1 MRQRIIEGA
10 IRIFIQQGIK
20 ATTMDDIAKQLGVSK
35 RTIYEHFRDK
45 RELLS
50 MMIEYAHIQ
59 TKKEEADIFNNSK
72 NVLEGLLKVM
82 KKKKS
87 EINVKLMKIVIELKR
102 YYPEVI
108 DDESRKNS
116 DHGLGNLEERLK
128 KGIEEG
134 VFRADLNP
142 KTSAFLFSEQARLFF
157 TEQMDKM
164 DLSSL
169 ADSDI
174 SALQVIVDLFVNL
187 LRGIST
193 TKGIKIIEKYMLEN
207 YGKLLDTDYKP
218 EKDNPGK

>member
-10 IRIFIQQGIK
+10 IKIFIQQGIK

-45 RELLS
+45 RELLA

-59 TKKEEADIFNNSK
+59 AKKEDTEILDSAK
-72 NVLEGLLKVM
+72 NVLEGFLKLLR
-82 KKKKS
+82 KKRS
-87 EINVKLMKIVIELKR
+87 EMNVKMMKIVIELKR
-102 YYPEVI
+102 YYPEII
-108 DDESRKNS
+108 DCETKKDALPN
-116 DHGLGNLEERLK
+116 HGVGNIEKRLM

-157 TEQMDKM
+157 TEQLDKI
-164 DLSSL
+164 DLSSIG
-169 ADSDI
+169 DSDI
-174 SALQVIVDLFVNL
+174 SALQVFSDLFLNL

-193 TKGIKIIEKYMLEN
+193 TKGIKIIEKYVLEN
-207 YGKLLDTDYKP
+207 YGKSFDVDYKP
-218 EKDNPGK
+218 EKE